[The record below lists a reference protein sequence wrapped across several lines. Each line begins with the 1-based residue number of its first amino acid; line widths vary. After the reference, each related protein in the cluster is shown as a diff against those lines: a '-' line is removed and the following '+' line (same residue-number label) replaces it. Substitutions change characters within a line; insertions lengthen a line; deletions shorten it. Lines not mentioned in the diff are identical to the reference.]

1 MKPIKVQILVQSIL
15 NVNDGIL
22 VKSPELLF
30 DYTKLEIYNNNI
42 YKNHFLNRKHKYFV
56 PQKQK
61 FEITISNIVKA

>member
-30 DYTKLEIYNNNI
+30 DYTKLEIYNNNT
-42 YKNHFLNRKHKYFV
+42 YKNHFL
-56 PQKQK
+56 
-61 FEITISNIVKA
+61 

>member
-1 MKPIKVQILVQSIL
+1 MKPIKVQILVESIL

-56 PQKQK
+56 P
-61 FEITISNIVKA
+61 